1 VCRQVWKYSP
11 PSNSPGGE
19 PLWAHFRKYAAI
31 ATPSRSLQG
40 SQSAKLRKGWA
51 VLERVGELERWP
63 QPACMG
69 GGAVDEDACTG
80 TGDGVSSVFVGGE
93 DGMFGRWV

>member
-1 VCRQVWKYSP
+1 
-11 PSNSPGGE
+11 
-19 PLWAHFRKYAAI
+19 
-31 ATPSRSLQG
+31 
-40 SQSAKLRKGWA
+40 

-69 GGAVDEDACTG
+69 GGAVDEDAGTG
-80 TGDGVSSVFVGGE
+80 TGDGMSSVFVGGE